1 MIFFFFFATI
11 LDLTNKTHENHCS
24 IEDDY
29 QKKKKNNENTHIN
42 ILSLSLSLSHTHT
55 DTDTH
60 TVSW

>member
-29 QKKKKNNENTHIN
+29 QKKKKTMKTHTSIF
-42 ILSLSLSLSHTHT
+42 SLSLSLTHTHT
-55 DTDTH
+55 HTDTH
-60 TVSW
+60 TVS